1 MFTRVTPT
9 ALAKL
14 TFVVVCAAGC
24 SPEPV
29 LPKQN
34 SSSESFVGS
43 PACQNCHLDVYERW
57 QDTLMANVLQDP
69 REHPAAILADFNR
82 DDPLVTFNKED
93 VTFTYGSKWKQRYF
107 KRVGSD
113 LFVLPAQWDV
123 RQREWRRYHPQPGG
137 DWWADYYPLDPMQ
150 RPTGPLCDG
159 CHSVNYDIETKT
171 PTEWNVGCEACHGP
185 GEAHV
190 QNAVT
195 GNIVNP
201 SRLHPMTATDVC
213 IQCHSQGQPHTN
225 PIGGF
230 YFDWPVGYRPGLR
243 LSDYWALDE
252 SHLGEET
259 FTHWPDGSAHKNR
272 MQGNDYI
279 QSQMYVKGVSCSG
292 CHDAHG
298 TEFEADLIM
307 PATDLCLTCHQPQLQ
322 PGPAESVTDHTRHAI
337 DSEGSQCVA
346 CHMPEIART
355 VGTTN
360 VRSHTFKFIS
370 PALTEQHGIPNPC
383 TTCHSEETNAWALN
397 ELRQWEHVS
406 PWRVAP

>member
-1 MFTRVTPT
+1 MARKTEDF
-9 ALAKL
+9 LMIFL
-14 TFVVVCAAGC
+14 G
-24 SPEPV
+24 V
-29 LPKQN
+29 LMIGQYSN
-34 SSSESFVGS
+34 VQAE
-43 PACQNCHLDVYERW
+43 DYE
-57 QDTLMANVLQDP
+57 
-69 REHPAAILADFNR
+69 
-82 DDPLVTFNKED
+82 
-93 VTFTYGSKWKQRYF
+93 
-107 KRVGSD
+107 
-113 LFVLPAQWDV
+113 
-123 RQREWRRYHPQPGG
+123 
-137 DWWADYYPLDPMQ
+137 
-150 RPTGPLCDG
+150 GPL
-159 CHSVNYDIETKT
+159 SVAEEEVLGKNAMAD
-171 PTEWNVGCEACHGP
+171 VEA
-185 GEAHV
+185 ESAD
-190 QNAVT
+190 AVSE
-195 GNIVNP
+195 P
-201 SRLHPMTATDVC
+201 LRDP
-213 IQCHSQGQPHTN
+213 
-225 PIGGF
+225 F
-230 YFDWPVGYRPGLR
+230 WPVGYRPGLR

-322 PGPAESVTDHTRHAI
+322 PGPAASVTDHTRHAI